1 MTLDD
6 YAMILRS
13 YGICDSD
20 VKLLVN
26 IKARFLN
33 DCFAI
38 EERPQ
43 HSNSYIKQIEAI
55 DAHYKKEESRIFSKY
70 GIRDWRKGK

>member
-6 YAMILRS
+6 YAIILRS

-38 EERPQ
+38 EEQFKDRHPP

-55 DAHYKKEESRIFSKY
+55 GAHYKKR
-70 GIRDWRKGK
+70 RKPNF